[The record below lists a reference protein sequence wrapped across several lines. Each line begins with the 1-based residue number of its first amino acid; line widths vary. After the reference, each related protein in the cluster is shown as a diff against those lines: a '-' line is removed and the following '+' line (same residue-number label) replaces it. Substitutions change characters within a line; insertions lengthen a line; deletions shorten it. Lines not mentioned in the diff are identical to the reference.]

1 MSKKPSTLNESDE
14 LLHQPDD
21 RLKWRESYYFNW
33 ADAKN
38 NVSGFTTIGILPNEK
53 RREFVFLLFID
64 DETDVHYQEPP
75 LEKYVDDIN
84 EMLTDNSLTY
94 QLVSPFQ
101 TWKIIYTC
109 PKFEFNLTFET
120 RFPTHDFGRD
130 SSASWHG
137 HFEASGK
144 VNGSIE
150 FEDGTKRSISGFGQR
165 DKSWGY
171 RDWHQFDK
179 WYATHI
185 QFEDWS
191 CGFRKD
197 HQGNQ
202 IDLSGSIATK
212 SGNTPLSKVEIE
224 TVNDTDK
231 FQTPLTST
239 YHITDINGNTY
250 TAKSKRLGKN
260 TYLRFARDFPGG
272 YTELF
277 EQMVIM
283 ESLET
288 GEVGTGMAEYLRT
301 IKSKQ

>member
-1 MSKKPSTLNESDE
+1 MTNKASTLTESDE
-14 LLHQPDD
+14 LLHQPDS
-21 RLKWRESYYFNW
+21 RQKWRESYYFNW
-33 ADAKN
+33 ADAEN

-64 DETDVHYQEPP
+64 DETEVHYQEPP
-75 LEKYVDDIN
+75 LEKYVEDIN

-101 TWKIIYTC
+101 TWKILYTS
-109 PKFEFNLTFET
+109 PKLEFNLTFET

-144 VNGSIE
+144 VNGHIA
-150 FEDGTKRSISGFGQR
+150 FEDGTKRNISGYGQR

-224 TVNDTDK
+224 TVNDTDQ

-250 TAKSKRLGKN
+250 TVKSKRLGKN

-283 ESLET
+283 ESMET
-288 GEVGTGMAEYLRT
+288 GEIGTGMAEYLRT
-301 IKSKQ
+301 VRSK